1 MFSADLKRG
10 SLDLLVLSALDQRPR
25 HGYQI
30 GKIIEE
36 RSQGKVRLAVSTL
49 YSSLYR
55 LEDRGWI
62 RGRWV
67 EAAGQRRRCFY
78 ALTPA
83 GKIALADQRKA
94 WEAFAAVVTL
104 VIGGNHA

>member
-10 SLDLLVLSALDQRPR
+10 SLDLFVLSAIEGRPR
-25 HGYQI
+25 HGYEI
-30 GKIIEE
+30 GKIIED
-36 RSQGKVRLAVSTL
+36 RSQGKIRLAVSTL

-62 RGRWV
+62 KGRWV
-67 EAAGQRRRCFY
+67 EAAGERRRCFY

-83 GKIALADQRKA
+83 GRSALADQRKA
-94 WEAFAAVVTL
+94 WETFAAVVTL
-104 VIGGNHA
+104 VIGGSRA